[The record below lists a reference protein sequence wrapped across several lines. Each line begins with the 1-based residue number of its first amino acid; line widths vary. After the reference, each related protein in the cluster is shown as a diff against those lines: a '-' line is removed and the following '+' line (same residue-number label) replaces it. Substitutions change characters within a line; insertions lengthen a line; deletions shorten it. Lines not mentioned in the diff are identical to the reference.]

1 VSLPSSC
8 HPYARS
14 CSISALHC
22 KRVAYNAQ
30 WLESLHLPNVHL
42 TATPIT
48 AVTPKGL
55 LTKDGVEH
63 EFDVIV
69 WATGFDVSRTGV
81 GLNEDVK
88 GEEEGK
94 DLKKVWEEKE
104 GAEAFLSVA
113 VPKVSCTQCPTL
125 EEY

>member
-1 VSLPSSC
+1 M
-8 HPYARS
+8 
-14 CSISALHC
+14 
-22 KRVAYNAQ
+22 AYNAQ

-63 EFDVIV
+63 ELDVIV

-81 GLNEDVK
+81 GLNQDVK

-94 DLKKVWEEKE
+94 DLKQVWEEKE

-113 VPKVSCTQCPTL
+113 VPKVIRSWVKAL
-125 EEY
+125 DYR